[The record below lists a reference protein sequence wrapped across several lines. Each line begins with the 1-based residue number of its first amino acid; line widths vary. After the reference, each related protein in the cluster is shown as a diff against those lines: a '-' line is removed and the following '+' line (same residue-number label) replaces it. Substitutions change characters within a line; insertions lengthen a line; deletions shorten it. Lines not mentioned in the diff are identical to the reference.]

1 MGSRY
6 NPKWPITR
14 NIDLPPTLI
23 SRFDLLYLVLDKI
36 DEVTDRRLAQHLVGL
51 YLEDNP
57 ASGSQDVLVSYFSD
71 IRLFRKYLMLYQPL
85 ETLSAYVSYAR
96 SKINPA
102 LTEEASQEL
111 VSSYVELRKMGEDPG
126 SSERRIT
133 ATTRQLESMIRLSE
147 AHARMRF
154 SMLVELEDVKESC
167 RLMREAIRTSAT
179 DPRTGEIDMEML
191 NTGTGQHQRKLQAD
205 LKREVLKLLES
216 MGGSKGVRWA
226 DAVKQLASQSSVSID
241 SAEFN
246 DAVKALETEGV
257 VKIVGERERRVIRRV
272 HQEA

>member
-1 MGSRY
+1 
-6 NPKWPITR
+6 
-14 NIDLPPTLI
+14 
-23 SRFDLLYLVLDKI
+23 
-36 DEVTDRRLAQHLVGL
+36 
-51 YLEDNP
+51 
-57 ASGSQDVLVSYFSD
+57 
-71 IRLFRKYLMLYQPL
+71 
-85 ETLSAYVSYAR
+85 
-96 SKINPA
+96 
-102 LTEEASQEL
+102 
-111 VSSYVELRKMGEDPG
+111 MGEDPG

-216 MGGSKGVRWA
+216 MGGSRGVRWA
-226 DAVKQLASQSSVSID
+226 DAVKQLANQSTVSID

-246 DAVKALETEGV
+246 DAVKALETEGA